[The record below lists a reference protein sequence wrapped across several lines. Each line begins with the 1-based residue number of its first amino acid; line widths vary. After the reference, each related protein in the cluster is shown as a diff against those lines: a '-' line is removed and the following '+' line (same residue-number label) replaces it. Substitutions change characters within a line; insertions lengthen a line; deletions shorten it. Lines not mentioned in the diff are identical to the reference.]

1 MALKPGLGVT
11 QGHRNRH
18 VPTRHLRFSINVHGN
33 YGPISYRFL
42 DGLRFQSKIAKIS
55 HPHVFCTPAEGF
67 SLELGTGTWG
77 QKTRMMGLLGPER
90 NLTIS

>member
-18 VPTRHLRFSINVHGN
+18 VPTRHLRFSINVQWQLWA
-33 YGPISYRFL
+33 YLISFPRWTAISVEN
-42 DGLRFQSKIAKIS
+42 RKIFP
-55 HPHVFCTPAEGF
+55 PHVFCTPAEGF